1 MKVFVL
7 KISVFLILIFL
18 STVVRSQSI
27 MSFVTLPP
35 DARSLALG
43 GATTALSPESF
54 SALRNPAQLVFLK
67 GRVGAGYGYMPW
79 MKDLHADLDLHV
91 ATACL
96 KIDHKQAVSVSCR
109 YFSHMESEWT
119 DDQGNVLGIIEPR
132 DVALDFSYSRMIIRN
147 LTGAITGRY
156 ISSYT
161 GLGETMQAIAVD
173 AAFLYRHVCSD
184 KFVLSAGMHVSNVG
198 CWSSDEIS
206 LPWNIRVGGS
216 LDFVPS
222 RNHSI
227 TVTTDVVSTKFQ
239 SVAGCVGME
248 YEFFKLLAF
257 RCGYHWSEQHYGSV
271 GVGIHWKYLA
281 VDLGYVVAPQHS
293 VLHKTWM
300 LSTGIYW

>member
-1 MKVFVL
+1 MFVPL
-7 KISVFLILIFL
+7 LNIKKDESFRFEISVFLILIFL

-43 GATTALSPESF
+43 GATTALSPDSF

-79 MKDLHADLDLHV
+79 MKNLHADLDLHV
-91 ATACL
+91 ATVCL

-119 DDQGNVLGIIEPR
+119 DEQGNVLGIIEPR

-173 AAFLYRHVCSD
+173 ALFCIA
-184 KFVLSAGMHVSNVG
+184 M
-198 CWSSDEIS
+198 
-206 LPWNIRVGGS
+206 
-216 LDFVPS
+216 FVPI
-222 RNHSI
+222 NL
-227 TVTTDVVSTKFQ
+227 FYQ
-239 SVAGCVGME
+239 QECM
-248 YEFFKLLAF
+248 F
-257 RCGYHWSEQHYGSV
+257 RMS
-271 GVGIHWKYLA
+271 GVGLLMRSVYL
-281 VDLGYVVAPQHS
+281 
-293 VLHKTWM
+293 
-300 LSTGIYW
+300 GI